1 MSIPVRAMHD
11 EIAKDYLGPAETMI
25 EADPLYAHKIAG
37 RDSVRL
43 AYVLAHEAGLPD
55 LWDEARVK
63 WDEMRIAEKNAA
75 KA

>member
-11 EIAKDYLGPAETMI
+11 EIAAAYLSLAEKQI
-25 EADPLYAHKIAG
+25 EIDPLYQHEIAG

-43 AYVLAHEAGLPD
+43 AYVLAAEAGLPD